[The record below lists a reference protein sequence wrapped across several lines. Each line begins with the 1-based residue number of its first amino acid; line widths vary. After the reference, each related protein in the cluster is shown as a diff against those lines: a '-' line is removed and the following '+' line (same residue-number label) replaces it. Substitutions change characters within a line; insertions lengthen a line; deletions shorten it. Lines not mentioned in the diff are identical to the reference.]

1 MSREEMDGL
10 EQELLA
16 MSRAT
21 TYPATPD
28 LAAGF
33 WRRLEAER
41 SRAPASAL
49 SFAGLAVAASVVVL
63 SVIVATVCPARDAAA
78 DLFDRINVF
87 ETSEPLGDLPTD
99 ITGEETTITDAQIRL
114 GQQIAQPSYPDGLA
128 LDKVLFQDFGLTK
141 AAVVFYNAPGGTQ
154 FALFATNSNVG
165 KGLPTGGSST
175 AEPVDGIGDGEA
187 YWLEG
192 ERIVQYYGLEGNVI
206 SQSVRVTA
214 ANTLVWDQDG
224 FVYRIE
230 GNVPQDEAV
239 RIAHSMEV
247 H

>member
-1 MSREEMDGL
+1 MRQEEMDGL

-33 WRRLEAER
+33 WRRLEADS

-49 SFAGLAVAASVVVL
+49 SFAGLAVAAAVVVL
-63 SVIVATVCPARDAAA
+63 SVIVATVGPARDAAA

-99 ITGEETTITDAQIRL
+99 IAGEETTITDAQIRL
-114 GQQIAQPSYPDGLA
+114 GRQIAQPSYPDGLT
-128 LDKVLFQDFGLTK
+128 LGRVLFQDFGPAK
-141 AAVVFYNAPGGTQ
+141 AAVVFYEAPGGTQ

-175 AEPVDGIGDGEA
+175 AEPVDGMGGEA

-192 ERIVQYYGLEGNVI
+192 ERIVQYYDLEGNVI
-206 SQSVRVTA
+206 SQSVRVTS

-230 GNVPQDEAV
+230 GNITRDEAV
-239 RIAHSMEV
+239 RIAQSMEV
-247 H
+247 D